1 MIKSII
7 LSKFGLL
14 VGLLLTAGVYFNDN
28 ITTVDEPIDPIAKIH
43 LEYDLALS
51 NIFVFEGE
59 RHTLAL
65 GTYGGMVFVKDEM
78 VEVIKAS
85 KVPVDTY
92 VEKFTASAG
101 AMLFTEGEHRIMH
114 KDAKIMFHGVS
125 LNGTI
130 LTEPTI
136 NKMIDFV
143 DSGKFEGVIFGTYRL
158 STLEELDLMKMLL
171 MIANS
176 QGFSKA
182 AEFSKYLL
190 EEFKVINQR
199 MLLDVYK
206 LVSVK
211 HPHLTLDDVKRIVF
225 ANYERDVVLTAQQ
238 AFDLGIA
245 TEIRG

>member
-7 LSKFGLL
+7 FSKFGLL
-14 VGLLLTAGVYFNDN
+14 VGILLAASIYFNDN
-28 ITTVDEPIDPIAKIH
+28 ITTIDEAIDPIAKIH

-59 RHTLAL
+59 RHVLAL
-65 GTYGGMVFVKDEM
+65 GTYGGMVYIKDEM
-78 VEVIKAS
+78 VKTIKES
-85 KVPVDTY
+85 KVPIDTY

-101 AMLFTEGEHRIMH
+101 AMLFTEGENRIMH

-125 LNGTI
+125 IGGTI
-130 LTEPTI
+130 LTEPTL
-136 NKMIDFV
+136 NKMIEFV
-143 DSGKFEGVIFGTYRL
+143 DTGKFEGVVFGTYRI

-171 MIANS
+171 MVANS

-182 AEFSKYLL
+182 GEFSKSIL
-190 EEFKVINQR
+190 ENFKDINQK
-199 MLLDVYK
+199 MLLDVYEI
-206 LVSVK
+206 VSAK

-225 ANYERDVVLTAQQ
+225 ANYEHDVTLTAQQ